1 MCESIK
7 NGWSE
12 RWKCHFFS
20 ETWRLSGNKLFY
32 LFSLQL
38 FWPFTPRSQRDPQP
52 QTRPQKTSLQID
64 RYSLNPWPTRLFLWE
79 GTPFWDV
86 WWNTYK
92 IIRYNNAI
100 DEQLAPTSSQNV
112 HKWIS
117 EGISLGCVSGFR
129 VLRMKCQTLREKT
142 FFVCLLFWTPA
153 SEKLNGHAFFSA
165 WLGLTGPSRPGR
177 YRWK

>member
-20 ETWRLSGNKLFY
+20 ETWCLSGNKLFY
-32 LFSLQL
+32 LFFLQL

-64 RYSLNPWPTRLFLWE
+64 RYSLNPWPTRLFLLE

-100 DEQLAPTSSQNV
+100 VEQLAPIPQALKMFINGLV
-112 HKWIS
+112 KGLAWV
-117 EGISLGCVSGFR
+117 CFR
-129 VLRMKCQTLREKT
+129 FQSFLNEKAEMFVFLIKKT
-142 FFVCLLFWTPA
+142 FIVYFFERRPA
-153 SEKLNGHAFFSA
+153 KNCAGRTF
-165 WLGLTGPSRPGR
+165 LG
-177 YRWK
+177 

>member
-20 ETWRLSGNKLFY
+20 ETWCLSGNKLFY
-32 LFSLQL
+32 LFFLQL

-64 RYSLNPWPTRLFLWE
+64 RYSLNPWPTRLFLLE

-100 DEQLAPTSSQNV
+100 VEQLASTSSQNV

-117 EGISLGCVSGFR
+117 EGISLGVFQVSEFFEWKSRNVCVFD
-129 VLRMKCQTLREKT
+129 KT
-142 FFVCLLFWTPA
+142 FIVYFFERRPA
-153 SEKLNGHAFFSA
+153 KNCAGRPFSQ
-165 WLGLTGPSRPGR
+165 LDGLTLDWRADA
-177 YRWK
+177 